1 MGWVIGAGGR
11 GDSINK
17 APFLGVPA
25 LVQSHVVP
33 VLPQSFLLLKVP
45 LSETDHL
52 CQQGVV
58 ASYSDQPTLLCSPTC
73 HFSIEKVVK

>member
-1 MGWVIGAGGR
+1 MGDGGTL
-11 GDSINK
+11 INK

-52 CQQGVV
+52 CEQGVV
-58 ASYSDQPTLLCSPTC
+58 ASYSDQPTLLCSPTRR
-73 HFSIEKVVK
+73 FSIEKVVK